1 MDVKRTRRSGRCA
14 DVSLP
19 ERLARVSARHPW
31 RTVAVWIVVLV
42 TAGLCSQAFLAGALT
57 TQSSFTNKPDS
68 VRAQDLIEQRLT
80 GPAKDTELVIVR
92 SRELTA
98 ASPRFAGFVTGLRS
112 AILGLGPAVVLSA
125 PDYLTSAAPG
135 LVSGDRHATLI
146 PVTFA
151 RNLDNATAH
160 IARLD
165 AITSA
170 RQQPPFEV
178 LIAGNAQTQRDFTLV
193 AESDMRKAETIGTVI
208 ALLVLLAV
216 FGALVAAL
224 LPLGL
229 GAVAIVLALGAIGL
243 LGLRFHFTFTVTNMV
258 SMMGLAVAIDY
269 SLFIVS
275 RYREERRSGREKISA
290 IEATSATA
298 SRAVLF
304 SGLTVVLALLGMLII
319 PNSTFRSLGSGAI
332 LVVLAAV
339 AAALTLLPALLA
351 LLGDRVERGRVF
363 RHKQAQP
370 AGSVRLWARLAAAV
384 MRRPVLSLT
393 AGAGVLV
400 LIALSLF
407 GMHVGASGVSS
418 LPAGSESR
426 RAFTV
431 LSDEFAGGLAAP
443 VQIVVAGRVATP
455 AVLADITRLR
465 GMLVRTPGL
474 APLSTLTTNR
484 AGNLALISVPV
495 TGDPNGPAAVAAISK
510 IRDDLVP
517 RAFGHAPAQ
526 VLVGGQT
533 ALNKDFFDLTVH
545 YRPPVFLFVLGL
557 SFLLLLMV
565 FRSVVVPATAII
577 MNLLSVAAA
586 YGMLVLVFQSGGP
599 PVGRWIAAVFGFH
612 QVPTIEAWLPLF
624 LFSVLFGLSMDYN
637 VFLLSRIRER
647 FLQTRDNAGSVAFG
661 LSHTGGI
668 ITGAALIM
676 VAVFGGVALGNLVM
690 MQQMGFGL
698 AVAVLLDATVV
709 RCLLVPATMKLLGDW
724 NWYLPRWLSWLP
736 NLSVETRPPQP
747 GGPAGRQHV
756 LTH

>member
-1 MDVKRTRRSGRCA
+1 
-14 DVSLP
+14 VSMP

-31 RTVAVWIVVLV
+31 RTVMIWIVVLV
-42 TAGLCSQAFLAGALT
+42 AAGICSQTFLAGALT
-57 TQSSFTNKPDS
+57 TQSSFTNRPDS

-92 SRELTA
+92 SPDLTV
-98 ASPRFAGFVTGLRS
+98 ASPRFAGFVTTLRS
-112 AILGLGPAVVLSA
+112 AILALGPSVVVSA
-125 PDYLTSAAPG
+125 PDYLTSKTPG
-135 LVSGDRHATLI
+135 LVARDGHATLI

-151 RNLDNATAH
+151 RNFDNATAH

-165 AITSA
+165 AITRA

-193 AESDMRKAETIGTVI
+193 AESDLRKAETIGTVI

-216 FGALVAAL
+216 FGAAVAAL

-229 GAVAIVLALGAIGL
+229 GAVAIVLALGAVGL

-351 LLGDRVERGRVF
+351 LLGDHIERGRVF
-363 RHKQAQP
+363 RRNQARP
-370 AGSVRLWARLAAAV
+370 AGSVRLWARLAGAV

-400 LIALSLF
+400 LIGLSLF

-418 LPAGSESR
+418 LPSGSESR

-443 VQIVVAGRVATP
+443 VQIVVTGRVTTP
-455 AVLADITRLR
+455 AVAADITRLR
-465 GMLVRTPGL
+465 GMLARTPGL

-495 TGDPNGPAAVAAISK
+495 TGDPNGPAAVAAISR

-517 RAFGHAPAQ
+517 RVFGHAPVQ
-526 VLVGGQT
+526 VLVGGPT
-533 ALNKDFFDLTVH
+533 ALNKDFFDLTVR
-545 YRPPVFLFVLGL
+545 YRPLVFLFVLGL
-557 SFLLLLMV
+557 SFLLLLVV

-612 QVPTIEAWLPLF
+612 QVPVIEAWLPLF

-647 FLQTRDNAGSVAFG
+647 FLQTHDNAGSVAFG

-709 RCLLVPATMKLLGDW
+709 RCLLVPAAMKLLGDW

-736 NLSVETRPPQP
+736 SLSAETRPAEP
-747 GGPAGRQHV
+747 GGPPVSQPAEPRLPV
-756 LTH
+756 